1 MITLVGVGH
10 VFAISENVKEVIRSR
25 RPALVCLELDP
36 ARYHAL
42 THKGESRDIP
52 IQYILLAKFQ
62 KRMAGK
68 FGTEVGDE
76 MLAGAEGA
84 REVGAKLAL
93 IDMDAA
99 TIFGDLW
106 RRMSFREKVRLM
118 GGALVGLVSSKKMVE
133 KEIENYSNN
142 DARYIEQMG
151 EGFPVIKEVLI
162 DRRNAHMARQITTL
176 AVDHPNMVV
185 IVGDGHVPGLV
196 DALKGHPVETVRL
209 KQLREGSLVTT
220 SPTEYTVTYEYR

>member
-10 VFAISENVKEVIRSR
+10 VFAISENVKAVIRSR

-42 THKGESRDIP
+42 THKEEARDIP
-52 IQYILLAKFQ
+52 LQYILLAKFQ
-62 KRMAGK
+62 KRMASK

-106 RRMSFREKVRLM
+106 RRMSFTEKVRLM
-118 GGALVGLVSSKKMVE
+118 GGALVGLVSSKKTVE
-133 KEIENYSNN
+133 KEIENYSND
-142 DARYIEQMG
+142 DAKYLEQMG

-162 DRRNAHMARQITTL
+162 DRRNAHMARQITAL

-196 DALKGHPVETVRL
+196 DALKGQPVETVRL
-209 KQLREGSLVTT
+209 KQLREGGLVTA